1 MRPLR
6 FFACFALIIALL
18 LPMAASAEAENL
30 LVNPSFEELETDGL
44 PTGWYED
51 AYVRQ
56 EGYTL
61 YSVVDDAKEGGR
73 SVQINNLGLNDAR
86 FAQEVAVEPE
96 TLYRL
101 SGWIKTEEVSEEG
114 WGANLSIEDVYVLS
128 EGVHG
133 TSDGWTYVE
142 LYGETGED
150 QYEVTVFA
158 RLGGYSGESVGVARF
173 DSLRLE
179 QVDEVPGN
187 AVAPLWFRQTT
198 PQIEPID
205 ETDEEAEAAP
215 FWPWLLALSAVFLA
229 LCLWALPT
237 LTVDRHELTEKRRMP
252 AFLVAALAAAF
263 IARLIVAMLVD
274 GYQVDVNCFLSWG
287 ATMRRVGPTAFYGE
301 VSFCDYPPAYLYAL
315 GFNSLLADGVQRL
328 LSGHVLLSQLLR
340 PSVIFKL
347 IPMLCDLAAAVV
359 IYYLARE
366 EKCSRNQAGLL
377 SVLIAFNPATFVGSA
392 AWCQMDIVLCLML
405 MLVAYFAIH
414 RKWLAALPLYM
425 LSVLIK
431 PQALMLGFLGLA
443 AVVIAWIRH
452 AEDRRA
458 IGWGLAA
465 AVAVAAVV
473 VIPFGVH
480 QPFGWLISRYGQTLS
495 SYPYATLNT
504 ANLYYLAGGN
514 WAGLAQPASLLVPLT
529 LTALTAGWGA
539 YLFLHQ
545 KGRRLFWL
553 ESALM
558 GAFAAVFAVLACV
571 RASWGVVGFTAMA
584 LCFAVVLPMF
594 IRQMRLRNLP
604 LCGAVLFILLYV
616 FGVKMHER
624 YLLPAL
630 LLLGMA
636 FALHRDRRLLLLL
649 AGLSCVMFVN
659 EGIVLDNS
667 VRLGSSMGHLN
678 LDTQWLNNA
687 MSVVNVLLA
696 CWSVWVGQR
705 VCEAEAPRLDSEV
718 RTVFPHY
725 ETLPR
730 GVESFR
736 TDPSLHWRGL
746 DWVLML
752 AVTAVYAVVALCNLG
767 SAKAPQ
773 NPWKSSAADETVVF
787 DLGRHYDEISML
799 YFCQVSYHDF
809 SVAASEDGAVWS
821 EEYWAEMAQG
831 QCFRWKYL
839 SPSWIDDK
847 GNRSYYSVRAY
858 DGLQKLTGR
867 YVRLTSQQIGLIVNE
882 IVFRDENGTR
892 IPATVISRTGGNEE
906 SPLYSD
912 PEAMLDEQ
920 DTLEG
925 EPSWY
930 NSTYFDEIYHAR
942 TAYEHL
948 NGTVP
953 YETSHPPLGKVLMSW
968 CVALFGMTPFGWRF
982 AGAFCGIL
990 MLPAMYLL
998 GKQLTKRTDMAFA
1011 ASAMLALDCMHL
1023 TQTRIAT
1030 IDSFP
1035 VLFIL
1040 LSYFF
1045 MLRFMQRDIVLEPLK
1060 CVLPDLALSG
1070 FMMGCG
1076 VASKWIGVY
1085 AGAGLAVLYFWTCG
1099 RHMSLSVGAAR
1110 ALRLHTVAKENIPA
1124 VEKRDQT
1131 AMRRIVVLCLWCVLF
1146 FIVVPVII
1154 YLLSYIPYFAYARKD
1169 SLLDYVKLVLQ
1180 AQEGMFN
1187 YHSTPGLGMDHPFYS
1202 PWYEWP
1208 VIGKPMYY
1216 ASAQFVPAGYSYAIF
1231 CFGNPMVWYVGLAGM
1246 ASVLLV
1252 WAKRHCYTLPG
1263 SDFASHW
1270 LADRWSV
1277 APAFV
1282 LIGLLAQFL
1291 PWVLVPRGTYIYHYF
1306 ASVPF
1311 LILGTTLLLYWLAR
1325 RFPRGG
1331 RMVLIVYLVLCL
1343 ISFIAFYPYA
1353 SGILTPTWWLDFMK
1367 RFLHIYY

>member
-1 MRPLR
+1 MRTLR
-6 FFACFALIIALL
+6 LLICFALLAALL
-18 LPMAASAEAENL
+18 LPMGTAGAEAANL
-30 LVNPSFEELETDGL
+30 LINPSFEEIETDGL

-61 YSVVDDAKEGGR
+61 YSIVEDAQDGKR
-73 SVQINNLGLNDAR
+73 SVQISNLGLNDAR
-86 FAQEVAVEPE
+86 FAQDVAVEPE

-101 SGWIKTEEVSEEG
+101 SGWIKTENVSDEG
-114 WGANLSIEDVYVLS
+114 WGANLSIKDVYVFS
-128 EGVHG
+128 ECVYG

-150 QYEVTVFA
+150 QREVTVFA
-158 RLGGYSGESVGVARF
+158 RLGGYSGESTGVARF
-173 DSLRLE
+173 DSLLLE
-179 QVDEVPGN
+179 QVDEVPGS
-187 AVAPLWFRQTT
+187 ASASLWFRQTT
-198 PQIEPID
+198 PQIEPI
-205 ETDEEAEAAP
+205 EEADDTVAAP
-215 FWPWLLALSAVFLA
+215 FWPWLLALAAVYLL
-229 LCLWALPT
+229 LCLWAIPALS
-237 LTVDRHELTEKRRMP
+237 VDRHELTHDRRMP
-252 AFLVAALAAAF
+252 TFFVLSLAAAF
-263 IARLIVAMLVD
+263 LARLIVATLVD

-287 ATMRRVGPTAFYGE
+287 ATMRRVGPTSFYTE

-328 LSGHVLLSQLLR
+328 LSGHVLLSELLR

-359 IYYLARE
+359 VYRLARE
-366 EKCSRNQAGLL
+366 EKCSRNQAGMLG
-377 SVLIAFNPATFVGSA
+377 VLIAFNPATFIGSA
-392 AWCQMDIVLCLML
+392 AWCQMDIVLCLAL
-405 MLVAYFAIH
+405 MLVAYFAVR

-443 AVVIAWIRH
+443 AIVIDWLRH
-452 AEDRRA
+452 PEDRRA
-458 IGWGLAA
+458 ILGGIGG

-473 VIPFGVH
+473 VIPFGIH
-480 QPFGWLISRYGQTLS
+480 QPFGWLIERYSQTLS
-495 SYPYATLNT
+495 SYSYATLNT

-514 WAGLAQPASLLVPLT
+514 WAALANPAGLLVPLT
-529 LTALTAGWGA
+529 LAILAAGWGI
-539 YLFLHQ
+539 YLYCHQ
-545 KGRRLFWL
+545 KGQRLFWL

-558 GAFAAVFAVLACV
+558 GGFAVAFLAMACV
-571 RASWGVVGFTAMA
+571 RASWSAVGFTAMA

-594 IRQMRLRNLP
+594 IRQRRLRNLP

-616 FGVKMHER
+616 LGVKMHER

-636 FALHRDRRLLLLL
+636 FALHCDRRILMLL
-649 AGLSCVMFVN
+649 AGLSCVMFIN

-667 VRLGSSMGHLN
+667 VRLGSSLGHLN
-678 LDTQWLNNA
+678 LDTQWLNQT
-687 MSVVNVLLA
+687 MSVANVLLA
-696 CWSVWVGQR
+696 VWSVWIGQR
-705 VCEAEAPRLDSEV
+705 VCETEAPRLGSEI
-718 RTVFPHY
+718 RTVFPRY
-725 ETLPR
+725 EKPPR
-730 GVESFR
+730 DVASFR
-736 TDPSLHWRGL
+736 TDPSLHWRKL
-746 DWVLML
+746 DWALML
-752 AVTAVYAVVALCNLG
+752 SVTAVYAVVALCNLG

-773 NPWKSSAADETVVF
+773 SAWKSSAAAEAVVL
-787 DLGRHYDEISML
+787 DLGRHYDEVSML

-809 SVAASEDGAVWS
+809 SVATSEDSATWS

-839 SPSWIDDK
+839 TPAWVDGSGQRTYASA
-847 GNRSYYSVRAY
+847 RTY
-858 DGLQKLTGR
+858 DGVQKLTGR
-867 YVRLTSQQIGLIVNE
+867 YVRLTSQQIGLAIDEV
-882 IVFRDENGTR
+882 IFRDESGRR
-892 IPATVISRTGGNEE
+892 IPATVIGWTGANEE
-906 SPLYSD
+906 SPLYSA
-912 PEAMLDEQ
+912 PEALLDEQ

-942 TAYEHL
+942 TAYEHM
-948 NGTVP
+948 NGTAP

-998 GKQLTKRTDMAFA
+998 GKQLTKRSDMAFA
-1011 ASAMLALDCMHL
+1011 ASAMMALDCMHL

-1060 CVLPDLALSG
+1060 RVLPDLALSG
-1070 FMMGCG
+1070 FMMGCAI
-1076 VASKWIGVY
+1076 ASKWIGVY
-1085 AGAGLAVLYFWTCG
+1085 AGAGLAVLYFWMCG
-1099 RHMSLSVGAAR
+1099 RHLSLSVSAAG
-1110 ALRLHTVAKENIPA
+1110 ALRQHTVSEQNIA
-1124 VEKRDQT
+1124 VVQKRAEA
-1131 AMRRIVVLCLWCVLF
+1131 AMRRIVILCLWCVLF
-1146 FIVVPVII
+1146 FIVVPVLI
-1154 YLLSYIPYFAYARKD
+1154 YLLSYIPYFSYAHKD

-1208 VIGKPMYY
+1208 IIARPMYY
-1216 ASAQFVPAGYSYAIF
+1216 ASAQFTPAGYSYAIF
-1231 CFGNPMVWYVGLAGM
+1231 CFGNPLVWYIGLAGF

-1270 LADRWSV
+1270 QADRWSV

-1311 LILGTTLLLYWLAR
+1311 LILSTTLLLYWLAQ
-1325 RFPRGG
+1325 RFPRTG
-1331 RMVLIVYLVLCL
+1331 RIVLIVYLVLCL

-1353 SGILTPTWWLDFMK
+1353 SGVLTPTWWLDAMK